1 MDVSLLRQLWSVVE
15 SFPNHRISSL
25 DDRSLMRSLVDSLQ
39 ADPAFDP
46 RNLPTVS
53 NYINTR
59 IPLIR
64 EISQQS

>member
-1 MDVSLLRQLWSVVE
+1 MDVSLLRQLWSIVE
-15 SFPNHRISSL
+15 SSPTHRISSL

-46 RNLPTVS
+46 CNLPTVS

-64 EISQQS
+64 EIFQQS